1 MIHIEMYLPL
11 VYIFSVHLSNEKERM
26 YMEKVFK
33 GIAFITK
40 EDFHKYFNNKNEISK
55 KEYLDYIEK
64 NNKSTGKI
72 ILL

>member
-1 MIHIEMYLPL
+1 M
-11 VYIFSVHLSNEKERM
+11 EKEF
-26 YMEKVFK
+26 E

-40 EDFHKYFNNKNEISK
+40 EDFHKYFNNKNEISR

-64 NNKSTGKI
+64 NNKPTGKI